1 MACNA
6 IMLRSVFICAVLAM
20 PALINAGGDP
30 VSTLEQRAESI
41 VKQFAGSLQPRL
53 LEAIQQGGPAKA
65 VSVCATAAPE
75 IATRLSRETGWSVKR
90 VSLKTRNTS
99 AEPDGWER
107 DTLLQFE
114 SRLAAGVAADQLS
127 QAEQV
132 DGQFRYMKAQIVQ
145 PLCLNCHG
153 STLDPEVTKT
163 LQQYYPDDA
172 ATGYQLGE
180 IRGAFSL
187 TAPQ

>member
-1 MACNA
+1 MACKA
-6 IMLRSVFICAVLAM
+6 IYRSVFFCAVIAM
-20 PALINAGGDP
+20 PTLINAGGDP
-30 VSTLEQRAESI
+30 LSILERQAESI

-53 LEAIQQGGPAKA
+53 MEAIQTGGPVEAIR
-65 VSVCATAAPE
+65 VCATAAPD
-75 IATRLSRETGWSVKR
+75 IASRLSRETGWSVKR
-90 VSLKTRNTS
+90 VSLKARNKS
-99 AEPDGWER
+99 AEPDHWER

-114 SRLAAGVAADQLS
+114 SRLAAGEMPAQLTQVDQI
-127 QAEQV
+127 

-153 STLDPEVTKT
+153 STLDQDVAQA
-163 LQQYYPDDA
+163 LQNHYPDDA

-187 TAPQ
+187 SAPQ